1 MSAVRDVPREMKKDA
16 ICPDC
21 GSARVVTGRCYD
33 PMFGAYGHV
42 FKPHGI
48 RFWSFGKTTL
58 QVKSADQYQ
67 ACLSCGLLWARVSA
81 KALTKIVGKHG
92 KEKLRRRMID

>member
-1 MSAVRDVPREMKKDA
+1 MKKDKT
-16 ICPDC
+16 CPEC
-21 GSARVVTGRCYD
+21 GSSHVVVGRCYD

-58 QVKSADQYQ
+58 PVKSADQYQ
-67 ACLSCGLLWARVSA
+67 SCLDCGLLWARVNP
-81 KALTKIVGKHG
+81 KALTKIVTKHG
-92 KEKLRRRMID
+92 SDKLKNQMKD